1 MITLNKTDDLTNY
14 VGHSKE
20 EAWQAVFNWFLTRG
34 NVETYF
40 NINGATFKLGK
51 DKRGFYNLY
60 VNNNGFLGKQLFN
73 RTKKGLVEEM
83 RNYMK
88 FI

>member
-1 MITLNKTDDLTNY
+1 MMTLNKTDDLMNY
-14 VGHSKE
+14 VGYSKAD
-20 EAWQAVFNWFLTRG
+20 AWQVVFNWFLTRS

-40 NINGATFKLGK
+40 NIDGNIFKLEK
-51 DKRGFYNLY
+51 DSRGFYNLY
-60 VNNNGFLGKQLFN
+60 IVNNRFFGKQLFN

-83 RNYMK
+83 RNYIK